1 MAINTRCA
9 YYTRFQSMFKI
20 IMSIIREQKSEGID
34 FFKNIIVRRQLDA
47 HFIEIS
53 IIIIRF

>member
-1 MAINTRCA
+1 
-9 YYTRFQSMFKI
+9 MFKI